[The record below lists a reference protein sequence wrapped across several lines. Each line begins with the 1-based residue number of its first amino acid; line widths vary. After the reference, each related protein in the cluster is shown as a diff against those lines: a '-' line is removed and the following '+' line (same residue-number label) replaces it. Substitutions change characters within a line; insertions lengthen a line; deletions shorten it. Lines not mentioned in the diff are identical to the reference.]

1 MTSVTFLYVLHGTMV
16 GPTSFDQSCHQ
27 VNLACLRGGV
37 AGGGGGVDGGG
48 IMEQFF
54 SQSSITYLWC
64 GVWCLF
70 IQHQC
75 TFYI

>member
-1 MTSVTFLYVLHGTMV
+1 MV
-16 GPTSFDQSCHQ
+16 GPTSFDQLCHQ

-37 AGGGGGVDGGG
+37 AGGGGG

-54 SQSSITYLWC
+54 SQSSITYLLC